1 MHDQG
6 PKPSRKTSRVP
17 HFSLPLGEVGILTSR
32 TTATPAAENSKPQPS
47 SVPLRALCGEPVAPW
62 IPESKLPQVPL
73 NPTNSFVRK
82 ILLTTPEFPR
92 FYADVILATR
102 PNSRE
107 ARLLRPHYQKILEKV
122 NAMSN
127 DRSCTHIR
135 VTGVRCNSPALRGEQ
150 FCYFHQNAHRGV
162 RRPPQSRLHPIA
174 MIEDEE
180 SIQYAL
186 MEVINALM
194 RNTIDV
200 KRATLIIR
208 ALHIAVKNAA
218 RVKFGIHAKDT
229 VTQVPEYAPPTE
241 QHEAIAQQ
249 SELPAVSAIPYKP
262 VEPTN
267 PHFWE
272 YSEEGARVLAR
283 EAQARKSAETQA
295 ANSTDRVETDRVGT
309 GAFARPAQSKPS
321 ASVGTDALVRPGH
334 EATVPLVATTTTP
347 NGVAAA
353 VPPHNFKKPATVALT
368 PHERK
373 SKAHA
378 ANRG

>member
-1 MHDQG
+1 M
-6 PKPSRKTSRVP
+6 
-17 HFSLPLGEVGILTSR
+17 
-32 TTATPAAENSKPQPS
+32 
-47 SVPLRALCGEPVAPW
+47 PLRALCGEPVEPW

-73 NPTNSFVRK
+73 HPVNSFVRK
-82 ILLTTPEFPR
+82 ILLTTPAFPR
-92 FYADVILATR
+92 FYADVVLATR
-102 PNSRE
+102 PNSHE
-107 ARLLRPHYQKILEKV
+107 AKILRPHYQKILEKV

-127 DRSCTHIR
+127 DHACTHIK

-200 KRATLIIR
+200 KRASLIIR

-229 VTQVPEYAPPTE
+229 VTQVPEYPAPTPE
-241 QHEAIAQQ
+241 HEAIAQQ

-262 VEPTN
+262 VEPHDS
-267 PHFWE
+267 HFWE
-272 YSEEGARVLAR
+272 YQAEGTRVLAR
-283 EAQARKSAETQA
+283 EAQARKAQARKAAEQA
-295 ANSTDRVETDRVGT
+295 HVGTAAIAKERVGT
-309 GAFARPAQSKPS
+309 GAFARPAQAKPS
-321 ASVGTDALVRPGH
+321 QSVGKEHVRTYAFVRPASAASVPTPA
-334 EATVPLVATTTTP
+334 ATTTAKVTSSP
-347 NGVAAA
+347 AAI
-353 VPPHNFKKPATVALT
+353 PPHDFKTTQPLPQQSASPKSHSAPQQTPSHRKPPQTEKPA
-368 PHERK
+368 PQERK
-373 SKAHA
+373 TKAHRA
-378 ANRG
+378 SGG

>member
-1 MHDQG
+1 M
-6 PKPSRKTSRVP
+6 P
-17 HFSLPLGEVGILTSR
+17 
-32 TTATPAAENSKPQPS
+32 
-47 SVPLRALCGEPVAPW
+47 
-62 IPESKLPQVPL
+62 
-73 NPTNSFVRK
+73 
-82 ILLTTPEFPR
+82 
-92 FYADVILATR
+92 
-102 PNSRE
+102 
-107 ARLLRPHYQKILEKV
+107 
-122 NAMSN
+122 N
-127 DRSCTHIR
+127 DRSCTHIK

-218 RVKFGIHAKDT
+218 RVKFGIQEP
-229 VTQVPEYAPPTE
+229 VTKIPDYAPPTE
-241 QHEAIAQQ
+241 EHEAIAQQ

-272 YSEEGARVLAR
+272 YQAEGTRVLAR
-283 EAQARKSAETQA
+283 EAQAASG
-295 ANSTDRVETDRVGT
+295 TDRVGT
-309 GAFARPAQSKPS
+309 GAFARPAQAKPS
-321 ASVGTDALVRPGH
+321 ASVGTDALVRPGR
-334 EATVPLVATTTTP
+334 EAAVPTPATTTTAKVTSSP
-347 NGVAAA
+347 AALPSHDFKNPQPA
-353 VPPHNFKKPATVALT
+353 LKQTALPHSQPTPQQSPSPRKPPDTVKPVPK
-368 PHERK
+368 ERK
-373 SKAHA
+373 IA
-378 ANRG
+378 ANNMH